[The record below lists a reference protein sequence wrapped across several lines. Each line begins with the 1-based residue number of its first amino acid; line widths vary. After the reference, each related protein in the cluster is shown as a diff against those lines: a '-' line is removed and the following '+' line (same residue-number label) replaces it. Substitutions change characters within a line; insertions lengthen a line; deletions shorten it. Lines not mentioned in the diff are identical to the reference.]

1 MLLTNQFLSYGVIMM
16 NENQILTLLQEAFE
30 LAAPEKAQ
38 NVEILKIDSAL
49 SEFGISS
56 IAALEMAG
64 HIEEKLNVQF
74 PDDELSQIAT
84 VKGFV
89 DLIRKSIKA
98 A

>member
-1 MLLTNQFLSYGVIMM
+1 MM
-16 NENQILTLLQEAFE
+16 NDNQILAILQEAFE

-38 NVEILKIDSAL
+38 STDTLKIDSAL

-74 PDDELSQIAT
+74 PDDELSQIDT
-84 VKGFV
+84 VRGFV
-89 DLIRKSIKA
+89 SLIHKNIN
-98 A
+98 